1 MTAKIIVVGAG
12 IAGLSLAWALTRRGF
27 AVELFEQGPIPNP
40 RASSFDE
47 HRITRHTYGAMTGY
61 TRLMPAAFQTY
72 EALWRDLG
80 ARHYLPT
87 GIVYVRRRVDD
98 WYETTARDLDAFGL
112 AHRELTEAE
121 VEARLPM
128 VRRDG
133 VRQVVEAE
141 GAGMLFC
148 YPILR
153 DLAHWLERAGAVL
166 RPGRRVADIDP
177 EGGRVVVDGVAHKA
191 DVVVVA
197 AGAWVTALAPRYA
210 RALTPSRQTVLYLD
224 PPSDFRGAWSSAPVI
239 IEEGAYHSYT
249 LPPRGGMRLKIG
261 DHHFSRRGAG
271 EDDRIAKPEDIA
283 PVAAAAADAFV
294 DFDRYRLLEAKVC
307 YYTVTDDESFLVE
320 PLGRAGWIV
329 SACSGHGFKLAPLIA
344 DGVAAAIAGE
354 RDQVGVK
361 PWAAGRAAALQ

>member
-1 MTAKIIVVGAG
+1 
-12 IAGLSLAWALTRRGF
+12 L
-27 AVELFEQGPIPNP
+27 
-40 RASSFDE
+40 
-47 HRITRHTYGAMTGY
+47 YG
-61 TRLMPAAFQTY
+61 
-72 EALWRDLG
+72 
-80 ARHYLPT
+80 
-87 GIVYVRRRVDD
+87 
-98 WYETTARDLDAFGL
+98 TTARDLDAFGL
-112 AHRELTEAE
+112 PHRELTEAE

-128 VRRDG
+128 IRRDG

-148 YPILR
+148 HPILR

-166 RPGRRVADIDP
+166 RPGQRVADIDP

-197 AGAWVTALAPRYA
+197 AGAWVTALLPRYA

-224 PPSDFRGAWSSAPVI
+224 PPSDLREAWSRAPVI
-239 IEEGAYHSYT
+239 IEEGALHSYT

-271 EDDRIAKPEDIA
+271 EDDRIARPEDIA
-283 PVAAAAADAFV
+283 PVAAAAADVFV
-294 DFDRYRLLEAKVC
+294 DFGRYHLLEAKVC

-344 DGVAAAIAGE
+344 DGVAAAIACE
-354 RDQVGVK
+354 RDPVGVK
-361 PWAAGRAAALQ
+361 PWAAGRGAIA